1 MILIVT
7 LHFLLS
13 VRWKLNEQN
22 ITLHDYGGK
31 VETDCD
37 SFIEG
42 LIELLDESGDFG
54 LSRIHKMVFSANP
67 NINPKPLPKADID
80 HFMLTWYVALGELMF
95 FSMKDE
101 PEINSIIDKFYHELE
116 LSAVE
121 RNASPFLLE
130 ARISIPKIIA
140 RNVDFIDQGV
150 VNRPTSNRE
159 QDQPRNSGLGPEIAK
174 VIIDASVGTN
184 SLVNSIYEE
193 VIEMFETE
201 FNNAYGHCSVACST
215 FTVTK

>member
-1 MILIVT
+1 M
-7 LHFLLS
+7 
-13 VRWKLNEQN
+13 NEQN

-42 LIELLDESGDFG
+42 LIELLDELGDFG
-54 LSRIHKMVFSANP
+54 LSRIHKMIFSANP
-67 NINPKPLPKADID
+67 NINPKPLPKVDID

-121 RNASPFLLE
+121 RNAAPFLLE

-140 RNVDFIDQGV
+140 RNVDFIEQGV

>member
-1 MILIVT
+1 
-7 LHFLLS
+7 

-42 LIELLDESGDFG
+42 LIELLDELGDFG

>member
-1 MILIVT
+1 M
-7 LHFLLS
+7 
-13 VRWKLNEQN
+13 NEQN

-42 LIELLDESGDFG
+42 LIELLDELGDFG

-140 RNVDFIDQGV
+140 RNVDFIEQVV

-193 VIEMFETE
+193 VIEMFEIE

>member
-1 MILIVT
+1 M
-7 LHFLLS
+7 
-13 VRWKLNEQN
+13 KEQN

-42 LIELLDESGDFG
+42 LIELLDELGDFG

-101 PEINSIIDKFYHELE
+101 PEINSIIDKFYHK
-116 LSAVE
+116 
-121 RNASPFLLE
+121 FY
-130 ARISIPKIIA
+130 
-140 RNVDFIDQGV
+140 
-150 VNRPTSNRE
+150 
-159 QDQPRNSGLGPEIAK
+159 AK
-174 VIIDASVGTN
+174 
-184 SLVNSIYEE
+184 
-193 VIEMFETE
+193 
-201 FNNAYGHCSVACST
+201 
-215 FTVTK
+215 